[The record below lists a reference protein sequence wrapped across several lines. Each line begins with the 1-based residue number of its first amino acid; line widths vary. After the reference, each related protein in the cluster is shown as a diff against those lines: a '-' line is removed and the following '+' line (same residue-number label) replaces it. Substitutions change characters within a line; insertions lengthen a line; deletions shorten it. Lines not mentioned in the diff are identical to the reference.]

1 MDKEKNESPIE
12 QAQKHKEYISPQVEN
27 YLAFRLAKK
36 SFMIIITTIGLL
48 TALIGYLG
56 IDYTNDLKQKLE
68 KTKLTIA
75 TFKDEI
81 FKEGDKLNKEIS
93 SFHDRMDEELKKYE
107 NLSDRYEKSL
117 SALEMQRTNLDQ
129 QMNIIMTTFINNINA
144 STKTLY
150 KEISGINELNEKSKE
165 LIKEHEKLKGELGNF
180 KKELENGQKEFI
192 DVYSPR
198 INKILESQIIWIR
211 QDIAERKGGFNIEDK
226 NLVIRFKDITVKGN
240 NQRIIGL
247 GVHCLDRR
255 LIKTQQI
262 LKVGEMIEFRHPETK
277 ENYILELKLII
288 DNLFDNDYAGIII
301 RTKK

>member
-1 MDKEKNESPIE
+1 MAKKKNESPIE
-12 QAQKHKEYISPQVEN
+12 QVQKHKEYISPQVEN

-48 TALIGYLG
+48 TAFIGYLG
-56 IDYTNDLKQKLE
+56 ISYTKDLKQNLE
-68 KTKLTIA
+68 ETRSTIA
-75 TFKDEI
+75 TFNDEI
-81 FKEGDKLNKEIS
+81 SKERDTLNEEIS

-117 SALEMQRTNLDQ
+117 SVLETQRTNLDQ
-129 QMNIIMTTFINNINA
+129 QMNIVMATFINNFTK

-165 LIKEHEKLKGELGNF
+165 LIKEHEKLKEELGNF

-192 DVYSPR
+192 DIYSPR

-211 QDIAERKGGFNIEDK
+211 QDIAERKGGFKIEDK

-240 NQRIIGL
+240 N
-247 GVHCLDRR
+247 
-255 LIKTQQI
+255 
-262 LKVGEMIEFRHPETK
+262 P
-277 ENYILELKLII
+277 
-288 DNLFDNDYAGIII
+288 
-301 RTKK
+301 